1 MLFRSS
7 PWSIRQTAVYH
18 RRIPIIRSEHDSGSM
33 LDAPGYR
40 SVFLLISPSES
51 FERQLT
57 LCVDALATEKRAMS
71 WQNIVRLL
79 ILDATKGWQ
88 EYMAWMEEEIREQV
102 HGTLKLFLVVL
113 PNAYRCELYIHIT
126 TIH

>member
-1 MLFRSS
+1 M
-7 PWSIRQTAVYH
+7 YH

-40 SVFLLISPSES
+40 SIFLLISPSES

-102 HGTLKLFLVVL
+102 HGTLKLFLVML

>member
-1 MLFRSS
+1 
-7 PWSIRQTAVYH
+7 
-18 RRIPIIRSEHDSGSM
+18 M
-33 LDAPGYR
+33 LDTPEYR

-57 LCVDALATEKRAMS
+57 LCADTLATEEHAMS

-79 ILDATKGWQ
+79 ILDAMKGWQ

-102 HGTLKLFLVVL
+102 HSTLKLFLVVL
-113 PNAYRCELYIHIT
+113 LSAYRCELYIRIT